1 MRNFEKVSAVFCF
14 ISTISVFSLWFHLCC
29 RPLRHAET
37 TGYSLCH
44 ALYDLSYFQIYYL
57 TNISH
62 AKEFHVWYLA
72 FVNGLVASG
81 LVSFQCCPTCIR
93 TILSSLFF
101 LKKRGSKAWTLHLR
115 YICVY
120 ECEWSFVIIDTIL
133 RKYAG
138 ISHIICI
145 FEMRQTICNKNGRID
160 AHWTFWYDWKYS
172 GRISVRKRPYSP
184 LSTKSNIYTF
194 IRIIITER

>member
-1 MRNFEKVSAVFCF
+1 MQRNFTSGILSEANTLCLRERPSCKWSRI
-14 ISTISVFSLWFHLCC
+14 ISVLPYMYTYNIVFSL
-29 RPLRHAET
+29 
-37 TGYSLCH
+37 
-44 ALYDLSYFQIYYL
+44 
-57 TNISH
+57 
-62 AKEFHVWYLA
+62 
-72 FVNGLVASG
+72 
-81 LVSFQCCPTCIR
+81 
-93 TILSSLFF
+93 F

-172 GRISVRKRPYSP
+172 GPISVQKRPYSP